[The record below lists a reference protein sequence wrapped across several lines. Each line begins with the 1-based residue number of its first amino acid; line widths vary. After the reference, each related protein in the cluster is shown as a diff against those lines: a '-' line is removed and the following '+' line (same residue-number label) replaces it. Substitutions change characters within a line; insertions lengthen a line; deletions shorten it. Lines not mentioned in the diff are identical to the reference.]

1 MKNLSR
7 NILVVSS
14 LALAS
19 LNLNGCF
26 AAAAAGAGAEVAYV
40 ASQED
45 RSTSETLT
53 DQRITS
59 TVKTALLANQQ
70 VSGFDINVDTF
81 KAVVTLRGFVDNRK
95 EADKAV
101 QLAAAVSGV
110 KEVKTNLIIK

>member
-1 MKNLSR
+1 MHRSSR
-7 NILVVSS
+7 WSWRRGRVCSHS
-14 LALAS
+14 RR
-19 LNLNGCF
+19 
-26 AAAAAGAGAEVAYV
+26 
-40 ASQED
+40 SQH
-45 RSTSETLT
+45 
-53 DQRITS
+53 ITS

>member
-19 LNLNGCF
+19 LGLNGCI
-26 AAAAAGAGAEVAYV
+26 AAAAGAGAEVAYV
-40 ASQED
+40 ATQED